1 MPKRAIRTQALTIA
15 LSTVPFGVAFG
26 VACKEAGLLWWEAA
40 GFSTIVFGGSAQFA
54 AVGALSDGGT
64 VATAIAGGALLS
76 LRALAFGV
84 LLAPTLAGPSWFRA
98 LTAQWMIDEST
109 AVAVAQSEPGLRR
122 YGYLSAGLAVFVL
135 WNLATLVGFFAAT
148 SLGDKIQAW
157 GLDATIPAAFLAMLW
172 PRLQQPHLRRIA
184 LIGLTIAAVTVPF
197 APPGIPIILAAGAV
211 LFARGR
217 AA

>member
-64 VATAIAGGALLS
+64 VAAAIAGGALLS
-76 LRALAFGV
+76 LRSLAFGV
-84 LLAPTLAGPSWFRA
+84 LLAPSLHGPRWFRA
-98 LTAQWMIDEST
+98 LVSQWMIDEST
-109 AVAVAQSEPGLRR
+109 AVAVAQSDPPLRR

-135 WNLATLVGFFAAT
+135 WNLATLAGFQAAT
-148 SLGDKIQAW
+148 SLGGLIHVW

-172 PRLQQPHLRRIA
+172 PRLQDRTQRRVA
-184 LIGLTIAAVTVPF
+184 LIGLAIAAVAVPWT
-197 APPGIPIILAAGAV
+197 PPGIPIVLAAIAV
-211 LFARGR
+211 VFAGSGR
-217 AA
+217 S